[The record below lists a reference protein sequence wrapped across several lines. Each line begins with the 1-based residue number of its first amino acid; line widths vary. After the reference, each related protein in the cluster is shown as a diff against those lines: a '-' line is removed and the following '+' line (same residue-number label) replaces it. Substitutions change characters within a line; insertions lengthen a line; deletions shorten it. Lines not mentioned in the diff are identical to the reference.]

1 MSNYLVTTEPHDET
15 IYVKMLGEFDAKT
28 LSEST
33 ASLVEE
39 LNRTSYRKILLDHSE
54 ATPLLSVL
62 EQHERPEVA
71 EKIGVQRECLVA
83 IVYRKDHETYE
94 FIETVARNKGFSV
107 KIFTSTEE
115 AVSWLRDRK

>member
-1 MSNYLVTTEPHDET
+1 MSNYLVRTEPHDEI
-15 IYVKMLGEFDAKT
+15 IYVKMIGEFDAKT

-71 EKIGVQRECLVA
+71 EKIGVQRACRVA
-83 IVYRKDHETYE
+83 IVYRKDHETYL

-115 AVSWLRDRK
+115 AVNWLRDRK